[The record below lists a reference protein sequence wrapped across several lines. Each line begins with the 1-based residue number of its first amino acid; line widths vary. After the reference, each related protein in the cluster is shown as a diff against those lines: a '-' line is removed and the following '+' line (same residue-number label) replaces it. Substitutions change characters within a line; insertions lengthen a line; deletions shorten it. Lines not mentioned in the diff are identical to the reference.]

1 LAEDVVV
8 VVVVVRI
15 NEPGRGRGV
24 VIGIPRDMLLEAAG
38 VVGLVRSEAG
48 EPGREGVAWTA
59 AEGVGVYALPSTV
72 LADCN
77 PYETSGGDNGEDIK

>member
-1 LAEDVVV
+1 VVV

-24 VIGIPRDMLLEAAG
+24 VIGIPRDMLLEAVAG

-48 EPGREGVAWTA
+48 EPGRAGVAWTA
-59 AEGVGVYALPSTV
+59 AEAVGVYALPSTV

-77 PYETSGGDNGEDIK
+77 PYETSGGDNGEDIR